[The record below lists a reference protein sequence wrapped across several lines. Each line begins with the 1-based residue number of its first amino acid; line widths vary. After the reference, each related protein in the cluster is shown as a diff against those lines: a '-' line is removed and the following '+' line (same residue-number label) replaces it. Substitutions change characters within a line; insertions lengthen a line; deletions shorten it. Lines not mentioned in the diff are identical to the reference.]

1 MRSQG
6 DLHCFFLEGHGAQL
20 GNFLPFQTASRK
32 HKIYRPPDMS
42 ILPHITYKS
51 YLLRLSRDAADAR
64 WQATLINVIGSHEVH
79 HFVDLERLVTYLLD
93 ELDAPSAESG
103 ANPCDTFPNNL

>member
-1 MRSQG
+1 MALSSEISY
-6 DLHCFFLEGHGAQL
+6 LFKPLL
-20 GNFLPFQTASRK
+20 GSIKFTGRQN
-32 HKIYRPPDMS
+32 MS

-64 WQATLINVIGSHEVH
+64 WQATLINVIGSHEVQ